1 MNTAQEAF
9 QTQLRA
15 DVASQL
21 EEVTSGLT
29 ATVTSMANQMTA
41 DGNSREV
48 AANEA
53 MSTLTATAAA
63 NTAALTTRM
72 SALDASNTARMTALD
87 STITASLGTA
97 VTALNSSVTSRLGAV
112 TTALASKRGL
122 TAHMFSAGCAS
133 RPHGGWYVS
142 PCGASAPA
150 PSTVTRIRT
159 RTAAPE
165 SDGASGSKS

>member
-72 SALDASNTARMTALD
+72 SALDASNTAPRVQSAANCAGMLRGVR
-87 STITASLGTA
+87 IPYGPPGLQW
-97 VTALNSSVTSRLGAV
+97 VGAK
-112 TTALASKRGL
+112 AFQRI
-122 TAHMFSAGCAS
+122 
-133 RPHGGWYVS
+133 
-142 PCGASAPA
+142 ASARMPRHSM
-150 PSTVTRIRT
+150 PF
-159 RTAAPE
+159 
-165 SDGASGSKS
+165 